1 MLRSAFVVFMLL
13 VTVSIGACIVSAC
26 GGGGGGGGSSGATTT
41 GLVSG
46 APEVLYTDVLSGPT
60 SGGENNDGMYLS
72 IFGKNFGSNLSA
84 VQVTIGGH
92 PVAGYRYLGPSRGR
106 PDVQQLTVQV
116 GSLGGAAQGTALPIE
131 VAVGGVASN
140 TNLTFTP
147 NPGRMLFVSHSGNDA
162 TAVPG
167 DINHPY
173 RYVQNGSDGAFDV
186 AKAGDTI
193 VLMGT
198 PLNGAAITSD
208 PTPAANAWTDSYQG
222 YFLRFINLDGTAPT
236 GASGTGPIR
245 LIAYPDQDVYIY
257 VPYTG
262 SSGMKGAITGIDTTN
277 TYFKGGRYVTI
288 ADLHVE
294 SGGPAGVINEQIAGD
309 HWRVVNNELTATTG
323 ASDPSDL
330 AGGITGN
337 GTNSYWVGNDIHD
350 IYGGSPMEMHG
361 IYIDGDGSYTI
372 EYNIID
378 KVTDGSGFQ
387 IFVNGGNGSTSCC
400 SGGLTFDHNIV
411 ANAAKYGMNI
421 ADGTQ
426 QGIVA
431 YDNLVYN
438 SGVSCLRFNTNTL
451 QDAKIYNNTFFN
463 CGSTYGAVDNDWT
476 LSSKSLDM
484 ENNIFYAGSG
494 QPYTGGSVGMGGN
507 IGTVTNNLFFNG
519 TGSTSWDA
527 NPVLADPLFVS
538 ASTTAPDLHLQSG
551 SPAIGAGST
560 AVAPIVTTDYALTP
574 RSPTSIDIGAYTH

>member
-1 MLRSAFVVFMLL
+1 MLRKLLGVVVLFFLAS
-13 VTVSIGACIVSAC
+13 VSSFGVSAC
-26 GGGGGGGGSSGATTT
+26 SGGGGGSAV
-41 GLVSG
+41 VSG
-46 APEVLYTDVLSGPT
+46 APQVLYTDVTSGPT
-60 SGGENNDGMYLS
+60 SGGEGNNGMYLS
-72 IFGKNFGSNLSA
+72 IFGRNFGSSLSN
-84 VQVTIGGH
+84 VQVSLGGH
-92 PVAGYRYLGPSRGR
+92 AVASYLYLGPSRGR

-116 GSLGGAAQGTALPIE
+116 GSLGGAAQGTALPID
-131 VAVGGVASN
+131 VIVGGVSSN
-140 TNLTFTP
+140 TNLSFTP

-236 GASGTGPIR
+236 GAAGTGPVR

-262 SSGMKGAITGIDTTN
+262 TSGMKGAITGIDTTN

-294 SGGPAGVINEQIAGD
+294 SGGPGGVINEQIAGD
-309 HWRVVNNELTATTG
+309 HWRVVNNELTAKTG
-323 ASDPSDL
+323 STDPNDL

-337 GTNSYWVGNDIHD
+337 GTNSYWVGNNIHD

-372 EYNIID
+372 QYNIID

-387 IFVNGGNGSTSCC
+387 VFVNGGNGSTSCC
-400 SGGLTFDHNIV
+400 SAPGGLQFNHNIV
-411 ANAAKYGMNI
+411 ANTAKYGINI
-421 ADGTQ
+421 ADGS
-426 QGIVA
+426 QGGLVY

-451 QDAKIYNNTFFN
+451 QGAKIYNNTFFN
-463 CGSTYGAVDNDWT
+463 CGTTYGAVDNDWT
-476 LSSKSLDM
+476 LPSDALDM
-484 ENNIFYAGSG
+484 ENNIFYAGAG
-494 QPYTGGSVGMGGN
+494 QPYAAGSVGMGGS
-507 IGTVTNNLFFNG
+507 IGTITNNLFYNG
-519 TGSTSWDA
+519 TGSPAWDA
-527 NPVLADPLFVS
+527 HPILGDPLFVS
-538 ASTTAPDLHLQSG
+538 ASTTAPDFHLQSG
-551 SPAIGAGST
+551 SPAIGTGST
-560 AVAPIVTTDYALTP
+560 AVVPVVTTDYALTP
-574 RSPTSIDIGAYTH
+574 RQSTSIDIGAYTH